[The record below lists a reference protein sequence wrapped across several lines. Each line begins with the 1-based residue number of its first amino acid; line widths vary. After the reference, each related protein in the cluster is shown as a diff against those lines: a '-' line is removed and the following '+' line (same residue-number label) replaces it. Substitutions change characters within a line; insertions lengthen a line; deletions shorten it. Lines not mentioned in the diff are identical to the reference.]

1 MPAVKTPYR
10 MNIADVPPFKV
21 APPSQEEPSEIDV
34 RMVYGT
40 DTGMM
45 IAARQKGYHSRPHW
59 HDSEQFNYVLDG
71 EIWFFI
77 GKDGFRCR
85 KGDFVRVPRNEIH
98 WTWVRAE
105 SGCTMLETHTPS
117 LTGAT
122 GRRRRDTRSAR
133 GEQHFRRISASQGDR
148 SARAR
153 GGSGLMLVLEGWP
166 VIPTDDQ
173 LLIAIAL

>member
-1 MPAVKTPYR
+1 MMPAVKTAYR

-21 APPSQEEPSEIDV
+21 APPSQEKPSEIDV

-59 HDSEQFNYVLDG
+59 HNSEQFNYVLDG

-85 KGDFVRVPRNEIH
+85 QGDIVRVPRNEIH

-117 LTGAT
+117 LTGDPSLAV
-122 GRRRRDTRSAR
+122 GAVPLVAE
-133 GEQHFRRISASQGDR
+133 GETPDQHGVNNIFVEYPQAKEIE
-148 SARAR
+148 ARA
-153 GGSGLMLVLEGWP
+153 LAADP
-166 VIPTDDQ
+166 D
-173 LLIAIAL
+173 